1 MVSHRHAVRIAAA
14 QGACRERGEGKMSG
28 NTGQQAALVVMVV
41 GMLIALAIVGSLSL
55 IVSVL
60 S

>member
-1 MVSHRHAVRIAAA
+1 
-14 QGACRERGEGKMSG
+14 MSG

-41 GMLIALAIVGSLSL
+41 GMLIALAIVGGMSF

>member
-1 MVSHRHAVRIAAA
+1 
-14 QGACRERGEGKMSG
+14 MSG

-41 GMLIALAIVGSLSL
+41 GMLIALAIVGSVSFL
-55 IVSVL
+55 VSVF